1 MASWF
6 IWVHLENGCYYS
18 VRTCVCDAV
27 LLLFLPRDAVRKRGL
42 CRRAVSVCLSRSQIV
57 SKLIDISSKF
67 FHDRVDPSFSFFT
80 PNGIAIFRQGPP

>member
-42 CRRAVSVCLSRSQIV
+42 CRRAVSVCLSRS
-57 SKLIDISSKF
+57 
-67 FHDRVDPSFSFFT
+67 
-80 PNGIAIFRQGPP
+80 